1 MECRSSTAALSLS
14 SYCRCQWRLT
24 SVATENVSSH
34 CRFFAPR
41 ENLSEHD
48 NDAVAGIRPPRTGA
62 ATCRLCLRIRH
73 GVDSNKRDV
82 VDTKP
87 EYVTKPV
94 APGGDQ
100 ASAIVNMLQK

>member
-1 MECRSSTAALSLS
+1 MSVRIVASL
-14 SYCRCQWRLT
+14 RLAKT
-24 SVATENVSSH
+24 FLNTTTMQSRASDS
-34 CRFFAPR
+34 
-41 ENLSEHD
+41 
-48 NDAVAGIRPPRTGA
+48 PRTGA

-87 EYVTKPV
+87 EYVTKPI